1 MPEQHRLIDTIIS
14 QINKRAKSQQGKR
27 PVAATV
33 KVAEAAS
40 VTPETVITCFRR
52 AAERDGLADVN
63 LSVRIVPL
71 LGHCEICKA
80 TVEID
85 TALCCRL
92 CHRPYVESGD
102 PDTVIVESCEFA

>member
-1 MPEQHRLIDTIIS
+1 LPEQHRLIDTIIS
-14 QINKRAKSQQGKR
+14 QIKKQAGSQPGRR
-27 PVAATV
+27 PLAATV
-33 KVAEAAS
+33 TIAEAAS

-71 LGHCEICKA
+71 LGYCEICKT

-92 CHRPYVESGD
+92 CHRPYVEIGD
-102 PDTVIVESCEFA
+102 PDTVIVESCEFT